1 MKEVSAVAI
10 VARGVI
16 KSFDAGSY
24 QAVVLV
30 EGATQQN
37 VTGVPVNRGLAAS
50 AVVVGRRAAVLM
62 FDETNP
68 RDGVVLA
75 VYE

>member
-1 MKEVSAVAI
+1 MATI
-10 VARGVI
+10 VRGVI
-16 KSFDAGSY
+16 KAFDAGSY
-24 QAVVLV
+24 QATVLI

-37 VTGVPVNRGLAAS
+37 VTGIPVNRGLASA
-50 AVVVGRRAAVLM
+50 AVVVGRRAALLI

-75 VYE
+75 VYD